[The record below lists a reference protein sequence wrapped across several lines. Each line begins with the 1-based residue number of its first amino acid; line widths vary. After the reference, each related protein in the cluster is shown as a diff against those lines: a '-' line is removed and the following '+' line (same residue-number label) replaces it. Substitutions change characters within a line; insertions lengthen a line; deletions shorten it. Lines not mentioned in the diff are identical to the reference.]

1 MSLIGSD
8 RVRAVVGLG
17 ATGLSCVRFLASKGI
32 EFYVVDSR
40 DNPPGLE
47 QAKEYCPEARIF
59 AGDLN
64 ILETLGVTEL
74 FVSPGIPL
82 STPVL
87 SRLAE
92 QGVAMRGDIDLFCD
106 YVDAPFVAITGSN
119 AKSTVTTLVALL
131 LQACGKNAKAGGN
144 LGLPALDLLEAN
156 TDFYVLEL
164 SSFQL
169 ETTPALKADLA
180 CLLNVSEDHM
190 DRYKDLYEY
199 QRVKQRVYRGCK
211 AAVCNKQDILTAPL
225 LPEGVPVRAFTTKS
239 PDLKEF
245 GLLKDGEGA
254 WLCRGVERLY
264 HTSDI
269 ALKGAHNYA
278 NILASLAMLEL
289 LGVDVK
295 SAGVAQVL
303 KTFCGLPHRCQTVRV
318 HDKVTY
324 VNDSKGTNVGA
335 TLAALQGL
343 GTSHRKNILLIAGGE
358 GKGADFKALAKP
370 MTDFVRVV
378 YLFGKDAAR
387 IADVVPK
394 GTEVKLFES
403 LDQIVSSVDQ
413 DSQEGDIV
421 LFSPA
426 CASLDMYKNYEAR
439 GDHFAQLVNALL
451 VNAL

>member
-32 EFYVVDSR
+32 EFFVVDSR
-40 DNPPGLE
+40 EHPPGLE
-47 QAKEYCPEARIF
+47 QAKNFCPEDRIF
-59 AGDLN
+59 TGGLDV
-64 ILETLGVTEL
+64 LETLGVTEL
-74 FVSPGIPL
+74 FVSPGVPL

-87 SRLAE
+87 ARLAE
-92 QGVAMRGDIDLFCD
+92 RGVAMRGDIDLFCD

-131 LQACGKNAKAGGN
+131 LQACGKKAVAGGN
-144 LGLPALDLLEAN
+144 LGLPALDLLAPN

-199 QRVKQRVYRGCK
+199 QRVKQKVFRGCK

-239 PDLKEF
+239 PDLKEY
-245 GLLKDGEGA
+245 GLLKDGDGS

-269 ALKGAHNYA
+269 ALKGSHNYA

-295 SAGVAQVL
+295 SEEVAQVL
-303 KTFCGLPHRCQTVRV
+303 QTFCGLPHRCQTVRV
-318 HDKVTY
+318 HNKVAF

-343 GTSHRKNILLIAGGE
+343 GSTQQRRILLIAGGD
-358 GKGADFKALAKP
+358 GKGADFHALTKP
-370 MTDFVRVV
+370 IGDFVRVV

-387 IADVVPK
+387 VGDVVPK
-394 GTEVKLFES
+394 GVEVKCFDS
-403 LDQIVSSVDQ
+403 LDQIVECVDV

-426 CASLDMYKNYEAR
+426 CASLDMYKNYEQR
-439 GDHFAQLVNALL
+439 GEHFERLVNEL
-451 VNAL
+451 

>member
-47 QAKEYCPEARIF
+47 QAKVLCPENRIF
-59 AGDLN
+59 TGDLSV
-64 ILETLGVTEL
+64 LEALGVTEL
-74 FVSPGIPL
+74 YVSPGIAL
-82 STPVL
+82 KTPVL
-87 SRLAE
+87 AKLAE
-92 QGVAMRGDIDLFCD
+92 RGVIMRGDIDLFCD

-131 LQACGKNAKAGGN
+131 LQACGKNAKPGGN
-144 LGLPALDLLEAN
+144 LGLPALDLFSPD

-169 ETTPALKADLA
+169 ETTHALKADLA

-190 DRYKDLYEY
+190 DRYDDFYEY
-199 QRVKQRVYRGCK
+199 QRVKQKVYRGCK

-225 LPEGVPVRAFTTKS
+225 LAESTPVRAFTTKS

-245 GLLKDGEGA
+245 GMLKDGDGA

-264 HTSDI
+264 HTSQI
-269 ALKGAHNYA
+269 ALKGSHNHA
-278 NILASLAMLEL
+278 NVLASLAMLEL
-289 LGVDVK
+289 LGIDLMSEGIAK
-295 SAGVAQVL
+295 VL
-303 KTFCGLPHRCQTVRV
+303 GEFGGLAHRCETVRTL
-318 HDKVTY
+318 HGITFI
-324 VNDSKGTNVGA
+324 NDSKGTNVGA

-343 GTSHRKNILLIAGGE
+343 GSPAKRNILLIAGGE
-358 GKGADFKALAKP
+358 GKGADFSALAKP
-370 MTDFVRVV
+370 VSDFVRIV
-378 YLFGKDAAR
+378 YLFGKDAGR
-387 IADVVPK
+387 IAEVLPAD
-394 GTEVKLFES
+394 TQVKLFTS
-403 LDQIVSSVDQ
+403 LDEIILSVSQ
-413 DSQEGDIV
+413 DAKENDIV

-426 CASLDMYKNYEAR
+426 CSSLDMYKNYEVR
-439 GDHFAQLVNALL
+439 GEHFARLVSKL
-451 VNAL
+451 